1 MSLIAKARRFATRA
15 HADKKQFRKYTGQ
28 PYIVHPAAVANLVQS
43 VPHTEEQVAAAW
55 LHDTVE
61 DTDVTLDDIR
71 EYFGDKVAELVEM
84 LTDTSKPEDGTRA
97 VRKQIDLEHTAK
109 ASPEAK
115 TIKLADLID
124 NTESIVVH
132 DPVFAK
138 TYLQEK
144 VRLLEVLKEGNQ
156 HLWEIAS
163 KQVEMSLNQ

>member
-1 MSLIAKARRFATRA
+1 MSLIGKARRFATKA
-15 HADKKQFRKYTGQ
+15 HADKKQYRKYTGQ
-28 PYIVHPAAVANLVQS
+28 PYIVHPAAVATLVQS

-61 DTDVTLDDIR
+61 DTDVTLEDIK
-71 EYFGDKVAELVEM
+71 EIFGDKVAELVEM
-84 LTDTSKPEDGTRA
+84 LTDTSKPEDGIRA
-97 VRKQIDLEHTAK
+97 VRKQLDLEHTAK

-124 NTESIVVH
+124 NTKSIVEH

-144 VRLLEVLKEGNQ
+144 LRLLSVLKGGDQ
-156 HLWEIAS
+156 HLWNIAM
-163 KQVEMSLNQ
+163 KQVEIQVNQ